1 MPQTCTICRHERRLD
16 IDRALL
22 GAGKAAGEEM
32 HAGTI
37 MERFRAISRKS
48 LIILQEAPA
57 SANPVIALAAIS
69 RAERQIQPEARPLV
83 GMNDERSNVY
93 ADMVNLTPKQIE
105 AALALVREAEA
116 KIEALRKSKQPADLI
131 EAAAGLP

>member
-1 MPQTCTICRHERRLD
+1 
-16 IDRALL
+16 
-22 GAGKAAGEEM
+22 
-32 HAGTI
+32 